1 MLYFYY
7 NYKTITNKKP
17 HKLSLTNSKCTSTMM
32 EVMNIISSTQI
43 HRNIDNYM
51 DDYY

>member
-1 MLYFYY
+1 MVYFYY
-7 NYKTITNKKP
+7 NYKTITNKNK
-17 HKLSLTNSKCTSTMM
+17 HKLSLTNSKWTPTVG
-32 EVMNIISSTQI
+32 VMNIISSTQI

>member
-7 NYKTITNKKP
+7 NYKTITNKNK
-17 HKLSLTNSKCTSTMM
+17 HKLSLTNSKCTSTTG
-32 EVMNIISSTQI
+32 VINIISSTQI

>member
-7 NYKTITNKKP
+7 NYKTITNKNK
-17 HKLSLTNSKCTSTMM
+17 HSLTNSKCTSTMG
-32 EVMNIISSTQI
+32 VMNIISSTQI